1 MAAASVVAVRH
12 VATVFAASPMV
23 AVPLGMRT
31 PLPRQHNWQVA
42 LAAEPALAEPEAE
55 TSEAAEVV
63 ATPTEAEADLQPEV
77 LKNPALLF
85 QELNISSKTEPKRL
99 MKAMVAVFNR
109 GERAVDLVLID
120 PRYKHT
126 FIYALVIMPDNFKA
140 SAQVLVR
147 RRDRRLRVRVIQHFV
162 PPKDPEQPKVETIR
176 VAKTANVTR
185 IGTLLKN
192 KFVDVIGTNL
202 QRTVK
207 LQFQGK
213 ETASL
218 ALISIENAGRLAYRE
233 LSFVP
238 RFIELAV
245 APSPAADSEDGSEAA
260 DPPQTQKQIAIEVT
274 VTAT

>member
-12 VATVFAASPMV
+12 VATVFAASPAV

-31 PLPRQHNWQVA
+31 PLPRQPNGRVA
-42 LAAEPALAEPEAE
+42 LAAEPAIAEPEAE
-55 TSEAAEVV
+55 TTEAAEVA
-63 ATPTEAEADLQPEV
+63 ATPAEAEESFH
-77 LKNPALLF
+77 NPAPLF
-85 QELNISSKTEPKRL
+85 QELNVSMKTEPRKL
-99 MKAMVAVFNR
+99 MKAMVAIFNR

-126 FIYALVIMPDNFKA
+126 FIYALVLMPDNFKA
-140 SAQVLVR
+140 SAQVLIR
-147 RRDRRLRVRVIQHFV
+147 RRDRRLRVRVIQHFE
-162 PPKDPEQPKVETIR
+162 PPQDPEQAKVDTIR
-176 VAKTANVTR
+176 VARTANVTR

-207 LQFQGK
+207 MQFQGK

-218 ALISIENAGRLAYRE
+218 AIIAIENAARLAYRE

-238 RFIELAV
+238 RFIELA
-245 APSPAADSEDGSEAA
+245 ATPAGDSEEGSDGEAPA
-260 DPPQTQKQIAIEVT
+260 KAEKQIAIQVT